1 MAGKATSPAFDPCFC
16 IFELSCLHCLVLA
29 LLAPDFTI
37 FMNDAASMSEYLSSY
52 FVDPVLRQAR
62 RLSRITSSSGEESS
76 SYLPA
81 VPESLRT
88 WYPTRLWNTSPP
100 SSIGETDDHESSGLP
115 TGDSL
120 RQWATHMPSPPW
132 EPMDNS
138 TPDSVPVESTNN
150 ASVAAFPPFEP
161 QAVPQ
166 SRPGPPVTLRTNSAH
181 SLNPMRELTD
191 RSRVFENTTR
201 RHAQSEPTT
210 TSIAGILPQVNGRV
224 NNNTGGSGDSDV
236 QPRLEGSGTLPED
249 DGMGLLR
256 QKISAIWNGSGTLEE
271 KAQQIHMLMM
281 ERYQVAQVNAA
292 DSANFQPQT
301 TTRDRK
307 LVTASMLIGTKA
319 QEVEP
324 TSRNAIEQQAK
335 YYNLSQADL
344 FPSYAPPDPT
354 EADAEDGPP
363 EAEPLQLGCKHYKR
377 NVKMQCSTC
386 RRWYTCRLCH
396 DDVEDHPLPRADT
409 KNMLCMLCNTPQ
421 AASQTCKMCGN
432 QAACYYCAVCKLW
445 NNDPE
450 KAIYHCDDCGICR
463 LGQGLGKD
471 FFHCKTCV
479 VCMSIAAESTHRCI
493 EQSTKCDCPICGEYL
508 FTSSRTVVFMRCGH
522 AIHDNCFQQLCR
534 SSYKC
539 PICSKSITN
548 MESQFRNLD
557 RHIASQPMPEEYR
570 GTRAYV
576 YCNDCT
582 LKGMTDFHW
591 LGVKCAMCES
601 YNTTML
607 GQLLDANG
615 GTAPADVSDAEV
627 VSASEPLPFNVTDEA
642 VPIPNSRA
650 ASRRPSTA
658 ISDINGASE
667 SPWLRP
673 QWRGARSLSP
683 AVSNYFG
690 HDRRQEPASP
700 SVHLNDEDELD
711 FWGRRSPRQED
722 VTEDGSDDDAS
733 GSDEEMEDVE
743 PEDED
748 EEDQMDIF
756 GHR

>member
-1 MAGKATSPAFDPCFC
+1 
-16 IFELSCLHCLVLA
+16 
-29 LLAPDFTI
+29 
-37 FMNDAASMSEYLSSY
+37 MSEYLSSY

-62 RLSRITSSSGEESS
+62 RLSRITSSSAVESS
-76 SYLPA
+76 GYLPA

-100 SSIGETDDHESSGLP
+100 PSIGETDDHESSAFP
-115 TGDSL
+115 IGDNV
-120 RQWATHMPSPPW
+120 RQWATQMPSPPW
-132 EPMDNS
+132 EPMEDNP
-138 TPDSVPVESTNN
+138 TPNFASGDSTNN
-150 ASVAAFPPFEP
+150 ASVTAFPTLEP
-161 QAVPQ
+161 QAVPR
-166 SRPGPPVTLRTNSAH
+166 SRPGPLETLRASSDH

-191 RSRVFENTTR
+191 RSRVFEDITR

-210 TSIAGILPQVNGRV
+210 ASTADVLPEVNRIEN
-224 NNNTGGSGDSDV
+224 NNNTNGPRGGDV

-256 QKISAIWNGSGTLEE
+256 QKISGIWNGSGTSEE
-271 KAQQIHMLMM
+271 KAQLIHVLMM
-281 ERYQVAQVNAA
+281 ERYQIAQLNAA
-292 DSANFQPQT
+292 DNATFQPQT
-301 TTRDRK
+301 TTPDGK

-319 QEVEP
+319 QEGEL

-335 YYNLSQADL
+335 YYNLTQADL
-344 FPSYAPPDPT
+344 LPSHAPADPP

-363 EAEPLQLGCKHYKR
+363 ETTPLQLGCTHYKR
-377 NVKMQCSTC
+377 NVKLQCSTC
-386 RRWYTCRLCH
+386 RHWYTCRLCH
-396 DDVEDHPLPRADT
+396 DDVEDHPLPRAET

-508 FTSSRTVVFMRCGH
+508 FTSSKTVVFMRCGH
-522 AIHDNCFQQLCR
+522 AIHDNCFHQLCR

-539 PICSKSITN
+539 PMCSKSVTN

-557 RHIASQPMPEEYR
+557 RHIAAQPMPEEYR
-570 GTRAYV
+570 GTKAYV

-615 GTAPADVSDAEV
+615 TTAPANVSDAEV
-627 VSASEPLPFNVTDEA
+627 VNASGPLPLNVTDEA

-658 ISDINGASE
+658 ISDVNEASE

-683 AVSNYFG
+683 VVSNYFG
-690 HDRRQEPASP
+690 HDRREEPASP
-700 SVHLNDEDELD
+700 SANLNDEDDLD
-711 FWGRRSPRQED
+711 FWGRRSPRQEA
-722 VTEDGSDDDAS
+722 VAEEDSEDDIS
-733 GSDEEMEDVE
+733 SSDEDMDDVE

-748 EEDQMDIF
+748 DEDQMDIF

>member
-1 MAGKATSPAFDPCFC
+1 MD
-16 IFELSCLHCLVLA
+16 
-29 LLAPDFTI
+29 
-37 FMNDAASMSEYLSSY
+37 DAASMSEYLSSY

-62 RLSRITSSSGEESS
+62 RLSRIAGSGGEESS
-76 SYLPA
+76 GYFPA

-100 SSIGETDDHESSGLP
+100 PSIGETDDHESGAFP
-115 TGDSL
+115 TGDDV
-120 RQWATHMPSPPW
+120 RQWATQMPSPPW
-132 EPMDNS
+132 EPMDNP
-138 TPDSVPVESTNN
+138 TPDFAPVESTNN
-150 ASVAAFPPFEP
+150 ASVTAFPPLEH

-166 SRPGPPVTLRTNSAH
+166 SRPAHLETLRANSDH
-181 SLNPMRELTD
+181 SLNPMRELTH
-191 RSRVFENTTR
+191 RSRVFEDVTR
-201 RHAQSEPTT
+201 RHARSDPISTSTAGAFPEVNRIGNSSTSE
-210 TSIAGILPQVNGRV
+210 SVEGGIHA
-224 NNNTGGSGDSDV
+224 
-236 QPRLEGSGTLPED
+236 RLGGSGTLPED

-256 QKISAIWNGSGTLEE
+256 QKISAIWNGSGRSEE
-271 KAQQIHMLMM
+271 KAQRIHVLMM
-281 ERYQVAQVNAA
+281 ERYQVAQLNAA
-292 DSANFQPQT
+292 ESASFQRQT
-301 TTRDRK
+301 TTPDGK
-307 LVTASMLIGTKA
+307 LVTASMLVGTEA
-319 QEVEP
+319 QEGEL

-335 YYNLSQADL
+335 YYNLTRADL
-344 FPSYAPPDPT
+344 LPSYAPPDPP

-363 EAEPLQLGCKHYKR
+363 ESRLLQLGCKHYKR

-396 DDVEDHPLPRADT
+396 DDVEDHPLPRAET

-421 AASQTCKMCGN
+421 AASQTCNMCGN

-508 FTSSRTVVFMRCGH
+508 FTSSKTVVFMRCGH
-522 AIHDNCFQQLCR
+522 AIHDNCFHQLCR
-534 SSYKC
+534 STYKC
-539 PICSKSITN
+539 PICSKSVTN

-557 RHIASQPMPEEYR
+557 RHIAAQPMPEEYR
-570 GTRAYV
+570 GTKAYV

-591 LGVKCAMCES
+591 LGIKCAMCES

-615 GTAPADVSDAEV
+615 TTAPANVSNAELV
-627 VSASEPLPFNVTDEA
+627 DPSGPLPLNVTDEA

-658 ISDINGASE
+658 ISDANGASE

-673 QWRGARSLSP
+673 QGRGARSLSP
-683 AVSNYFG
+683 VVSNYFG
-690 HDRRQEPASP
+690 HDRRGEAVSH
-700 SVHLNDEDELD
+700 SAHLNDEDDLD
-711 FWGRRSPRQED
+711 FWGRQSPRQE
-722 VTEDGSDDDAS
+722 VVREEDSEGDS
-733 GSDEEMEDVE
+733 SDEDMDDVE

>member
-1 MAGKATSPAFDPCFC
+1 MID
-16 IFELSCLHCLVLA
+16 V
-29 LLAPDFTI
+29 
-37 FMNDAASMSEYLSSY
+37 ASMSDYLSSY

-62 RLSRITSSSGEESS
+62 RLSRITSSSADENS

-88 WYPTRLWNTSPP
+88 WYPSRLWNTSPP
-100 SSIGETDDHESSGLP
+100 PSIGETEDPESGDFS
-115 TGDSL
+115 TGESV
-120 RQWATHMPSPPW
+120 RQWATQMPSPPW
-132 EPMDNS
+132 EPMDNP
-138 TPDSVPVESTNN
+138 TPDFAPVESPNN
-150 ASVAAFPPFEP
+150 ASVTAFPPFEP

-166 SRPGPPVTLRTNSAH
+166 SRPGPLETVRAHSAH

-191 RSRVFENTTR
+191 RSRVFEDITR
-201 RHAQSEPTT
+201 RHAQSEPTNT
-210 TSIAGILPQVNGRV
+210 GTAEILSEVDRMV
-224 NNNTGGSGDSDV
+224 NNNTSGSGDGDA
-236 QPRLEGSGTLPED
+236 QPRLEGSGILPED

-256 QKISAIWNGSGTLEE
+256 QKIGGIWNGSGTIEE
-271 KAQQIHMLMM
+271 KAHRIHVLMM
-281 ERYQVAQVNAA
+281 ERYQVAQLNAA
-292 DSANFQPQT
+292 DSASIQPQNT
-301 TTRDRK
+301 TPDGK

-319 QEVEP
+319 QEGEL

-335 YYNLSQADL
+335 YYNLTPADL
-344 FPSYAPPDPT
+344 LPSYAPPDPP
-354 EADAEDGPP
+354 EADAEDERPEPGPP
-363 EAEPLQLGCKHYKR
+363 QLGCKHYKR
-377 NVKMQCSTC
+377 NVKLQCSTC

-396 DDVEDHPLPRADT
+396 DDAEDHVLPRAET
-409 KNMLCMLCNTPQ
+409 KNMLCMMCNTPQ

-508 FTSSRTVVFMRCGH
+508 FTSSKTVVFMRCGH
-522 AIHDNCFQQLCR
+522 AIHDNCFHQLCR

-539 PICSKSITN
+539 PMCSKSVTN

-557 RHIASQPMPEEYR
+557 RHIAAQPMPEEYR
-570 GTRAYV
+570 GTKAYV
-576 YCNDCT
+576 YCNDCS
-582 LKGMTDFHW
+582 LKGLTDFHW
-591 LGVKCAMCES
+591 LGVKCSMCES

-615 GTAPADVSDAEV
+615 TTAPANVSDAELV
-627 VSASEPLPFNVTDEA
+627 DASGPLPHNVTDEA

-658 ISDINGASE
+658 ISDINGTSE

-673 QWRGARSLSP
+673 QWRNARSLSP
-683 AVSNYFG
+683 IVGNYFG
-690 HDRRQEPASP
+690 HDRRDEPASP
-700 SVHLNDEDELD
+700 SQHLNDEDDLD
-711 FWGRRSPRQED
+711 FWGRRSPRQQA
-722 VTEDGSDDDAS
+722 VTEQDSDADLS
-733 GSDEEMEDVE
+733 SSDEEMEDME

-748 EEDQMDIF
+748 EDDQMDIF

>member
-1 MAGKATSPAFDPCFC
+1 
-16 IFELSCLHCLVLA
+16 
-29 LLAPDFTI
+29 
-37 FMNDAASMSEYLSSY
+37 MSEYLSS
-52 FVDPVLRQAR
+52 FIVDPVLRQAR
-62 RLSRITSSSGEESS
+62 RLSRITSNSGEEGSG
-76 SYLPA
+76 YLPA

-100 SSIGETDDHESSGLP
+100 PSIGETDDHESSVFP
-115 TGDSL
+115 TGDSV

-132 EPMDNS
+132 EPVDNP
-138 TPDSVPVESTNN
+138 TPGVPPVEPTNN
-150 ASVAAFPPFEP
+150 ASVTSFPALEP
-161 QAVPQ
+161 QAVSQ
-166 SRPGPPVTLRTNSAH
+166 SRPGPLETPRANSDH
-181 SLNPMRELTD
+181 SLNPIRELTD
-191 RSRVFENTTR
+191 RSRAFEDVTR
-201 RHAQSEPTT
+201 RHAQSDPVT
-210 TSIAGILPQVNGRV
+210 TSTAGGLSEADLTE
-224 NNNTGGSGDSDV
+224 NNNIDASAHRDI
-236 QPRLEGSGTLPED
+236 QPPLEGSGILPED

-256 QKISAIWNGSGTLEE
+256 QRISAIWNGCGTPEE
-271 KAQQIHMLMM
+271 KAQRIHMLMM
-281 ERYQVAQVNAA
+281 ERYQVAQLNAVG
-292 DSANFQPQT
+292 SPNTQPQT
-301 TTRDRK
+301 TTPDGE
-307 LVTASMLIGTKA
+307 LVTASMLVGTKI
-319 QEVEP
+319 QEAEL

-335 YYNLSQADL
+335 YYNLTQADL
-344 FPSYAPPDPT
+344 LPSYAPPDTP
-354 EADAEDGPP
+354 EADADDATP

-377 NVKMQCSTC
+377 KVKMQCAMC
-386 RRWYTCRLCH
+386 RRWYACRLCH
-396 DDVEDHPLPRADT
+396 DEVEDHLLPRTET

-421 AASQTCKMCGN
+421 AASQTCKMCGT

-508 FTSSRTVVFMRCGH
+508 FTSSKTVVFMRCGH
-522 AIHDNCFQQLCR
+522 AIHDNCFQQLCK

-539 PICSKSITN
+539 PICSKSVTN
-548 MESQFRNLD
+548 MESQFRSLD
-557 RHIASQPMPEEYR
+557 RHIAAQPMPEEYR
-570 GTRAYV
+570 NTKAYV
-576 YCNDCT
+576 YCNDCA
-582 LKGMTDFHW
+582 LKSMTDFHW

-615 GTAPADVSDAEV
+615 TTAPANVSGAQLVD
-627 VSASEPLPFNVTDEA
+627 SSGPLPLNVTDEA

-658 ISDINGASE
+658 ISDVNGASE

-673 QWRGARSLSP
+673 QSRSARSLSP
-683 AVSNYFG
+683 VVGNYFG
-690 HDRRQEPASP
+690 HDRRDEPASP
-700 SVHLNDEDELD
+700 SAHLNDEEDLD
-711 FWGRRSPRQED
+711 FWGRRSPRSENF
-722 VTEDGSDDDAS
+722 TEDDSEEEVS
-733 GSDEEMEDVE
+733 SDEEMEDVE

>member
-1 MAGKATSPAFDPCFC
+1 MT
-16 IFELSCLHCLVLA
+16 
-29 LLAPDFTI
+29 
-37 FMNDAASMSEYLSSY
+37 EYLSSY

-62 RLSRITSSSGEESS
+62 RLSRITSISGEEGSG
-76 SYLPA
+76 YLPA

-88 WYPTRLWNTSPP
+88 WYSTRLWNTSPP
-100 SSIGETDDHESSGLP
+100 PSIDETDGHESSAFP
-115 TGDSL
+115 IDDNV
-120 RQWATHMPSPPW
+120 RQWTTQMPSPPW
-132 EPMDNS
+132 EPMDHPTS
-138 TPDSVPVESTNN
+138 DFPLVDSTNN
-150 ASVAAFPPFEP
+150 ASASDFPPFGP
-161 QAVPQ
+161 QALPQ
-166 SRPGPPVTLRTNSAH
+166 SRPEPLETLRANSSH
-181 SLNPMRELTD
+181 SLNPMRGLTD
-191 RSRVFENTTR
+191 RSRVFEDITR
-201 RHAQSEPTT
+201 RHAQSAPI
-210 TSIAGILPQVNGRV
+210 TSSAAGILPEVNQTQ
-224 NNNTGGSGDSDV
+224 NNDVGGSGEGDV
-236 QPRLEGSGTLPED
+236 QPRQEGSGTLPED

-256 QKISAIWNGSGTLEE
+256 QRISAIWNGSGTPEE
-271 KAQQIHMLMM
+271 KAQHIHVLMM
-281 ERYQVAQVNAA
+281 ERHQLAQSNAA
-292 DSANFQPQT
+292 ECAHLQPQT
-301 TTRDRK
+301 TSPDEK
-307 LVTASMLIGTKA
+307 LATASMLIGTKA
-319 QEVEP
+319 QEAEP
-324 TSRNAIEQQAK
+324 TSRITIEQQVK
-335 YYNLSQADL
+335 YYNLTQADL
-344 FPSYAPPDPT
+344 LPSYAPPDPP
-354 EADAEDGPP
+354 EADAEDAPP
-363 EAEPLQLGCKHYKR
+363 EAGPLQLGCRHYKR

-396 DDVEDHPLPRADT
+396 DDAEDHPLPRAET

-432 QAACYYCAVCKLW
+432 QAACYYCAMCKLW

-450 KAIYHCDDCGICR
+450 RAIYHCDDCGICR

-508 FTSSRTVVFMRCGH
+508 FTSSKTVVFMRCGH

-557 RHIASQPMPEEYR
+557 RHIATQPMPEEYR
-570 GTRAYV
+570 GTKAYV

-591 LGVKCAMCES
+591 LGIKCAMCES
-601 YNTTML
+601 YNTTIL
-607 GQLLDANG
+607 GQLLGANG
-615 GTAPADVSDAEV
+615 TTAPADVGAAEV
-627 VSASEPLPFNVTDEA
+627 VDASGPLPLNVTDEA

-658 ISDINGASE
+658 ISDVNGTSE
-667 SPWLRP
+667 SPWLQP
-673 QWRGARSLSP
+673 HWRGARSLSP
-683 AVSNYFG
+683 VVSNYFG
-690 HDRRQEPASP
+690 HDRREEPASP
-700 SVHLNDEDELD
+700 SAHSNEEDDLD
-711 FWGRRSPRQED
+711 FWGRRSPKQQVVAEEDSDED
-722 VTEDGSDDDAS
+722 VSSSDGD
-733 GSDEEMEDVE
+733 MEDVE